1 MNHNPTK
8 YAQVERRYESFQE
21 TRLRL
26 GIGKSSLRRLI
37 NEGSIVAIK
46 LGTRT
51 LIDISSVTA
60 FMETLPRISKR
71 TQAKG
76 GEA

>member
-8 YAQVERRYESFQE
+8 YAQVERKYESFTE
-21 TRLRL
+21 TRLRI
-26 GIGKSSLRRLI
+26 GIGKSSLRKLI

-46 LGTRT
+46 FGTRT
-51 LIDISSVTA
+51 LIDINSVTA
-60 FMETLPRISKR
+60 FMDTLPRISKR
-71 TQAKG
+71 TKGEG